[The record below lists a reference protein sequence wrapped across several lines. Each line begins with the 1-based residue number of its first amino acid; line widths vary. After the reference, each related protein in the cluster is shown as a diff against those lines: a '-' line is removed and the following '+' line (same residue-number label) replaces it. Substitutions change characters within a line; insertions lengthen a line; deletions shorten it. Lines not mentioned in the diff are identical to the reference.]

1 MKELLRKTLML
12 IFLGIFIFSAYN
24 LYKIFSEYKGNKDVY
39 NDVSEIVVKED
50 KEVKIKN
57 EEYAE
62 LKALNEDYLFWIRV
76 PETNIN
82 YPVVRSENNE
92 EYLYK
97 NFKGEENSGG
107 SIFLDS
113 RNESLEDDNLIVHG
127 HNMKDKSMFGT
138 LPKLLSSDYLSNNK
152 IIYIHLENKIL
163 EYEVFSVYVNNA
175 DFNPYKTNFNN
186 DEEFNEYINSVRKKS
201 YHTLDYV
208 EDGKKNILTLSTCT
222 NATGDERTIVHA
234 KLISE
239 KDI

>member
-1 MKELLRKTLML
+1 
-12 IFLGIFIFSAYN
+12 
-24 LYKIFSEYKGNKDVY
+24 
-39 NDVSEIVVKED
+39 
-50 KEVKIKN
+50 
-57 EEYAE
+57 
-62 LKALNEDYLFWIRV
+62 
-76 PETNIN
+76 
-82 YPVVRSENNE
+82 
-92 EYLYK
+92 
-97 NFKGEENSGG
+97 
-107 SIFLDS
+107 
-113 RNESLEDDNLIVHG
+113 
-127 HNMKDKSMFGT
+127 MKDKSMFGT